1 MMTATEVYTIAFR
14 VQLDRFPRCA
24 LSLGGPFRT
33 LTVIYK
39 KVSHLFK
46 HGLDCYSRESIICI
60 MNTIDKRASFYQ
72 NFSLW
77 LSLLPAAKRNY
88 AEQSYVLYSSA

>member
-1 MMTATEVYTIAFR
+1 MTTATEVYTIAFR

-24 LSLGGPFRT
+24 LSLGGPFRI
-33 LTVIYK
+33 LSVIYK

-46 HGLDCYSRESIICI
+46 YGLDCYSRESIICI

-72 NFSLW
+72 NFSL
-77 LSLLPAAKRNY
+77 
-88 AEQSYVLYSSA
+88 